1 MKNRINNLE
10 KSPFAKYSA
19 EEELEII
26 DDIYFEPKYYSELI
40 ELLSSGVSRFILGKR
55 GQGKSATIYKL
66 FNDLSKNHTLPLLIT
81 RYDGIPL
88 INNENHILYRIM
100 QTLTIGIAKHLFENK
115 KDKKQLTKLQKQ
127 RVSFFIELFYEEHCS
142 NQFIE
147 SAKIIRNKKLLNK
160 WYHIFNRN
168 FLQLVNAIINGTVN
182 VSSLIIRQSIGLDGE
197 SNSSTFKEY
206 IKEFPQKPINSYTMK
221 DVAQWDRNKLL
232 SMLNILIE
240 CSKALNY
247 NSIVI
252 LFDKIDEFPLI
263 NADVEKVT
271 DFTIEI
277 LSDTDLLYSDKLS
290 IVFSLWS
297 EIKRSLN
304 RRGVRFDK
312 FKEIDIRWT
321 TNELEPLID
330 KRLEHFS
337 IDKTNPVTL
346 KSLIPSDNDRNTLL
360 KLADHSPRSLIRL
373 LGDIYIEDYQKIGV
387 TSFTSKAIS
396 NGFINFCRKFDYES
410 QSPSKL
416 GKSTD
421 LISWINRIL
430 RIRKETFSIEDL
442 NTVFTLKTPTSVK
455 HIEMMIKLGLIKEN
469 YMQTYGGETIYAVI
483 DPKIKFLMTRSVLEL
498 DQ

>member
-1 MKNRINNLE
+1 L
-10 KSPFAKYSA
+10 SPFANYSA
-19 EEELEII
+19 EEELEIL

-66 FNDLSKNHTLPLLIT
+66 FNDLSKNHTLPLLIM

-88 INNENHILYRIM
+88 TKNENHILYRIM
-100 QTLTIGIAKHLFENK
+100 QTLTIGIAKHLFEHK
-115 KDKKQLTKLQKQ
+115 KDKNKLTKLQ
-127 RVSFFIELFYEEHCS
+127 RERISFFIELFYEEHCS

-147 SAKIIRNKKLLNK
+147 SAKTIKQKKSLNK
-160 WYHIFNRN
+160 WFRIFNRS
-168 FLQLVNAIINGTVN
+168 FLQLVNALLNGTVN
-182 VSSLIIRQSIGLDGE
+182 VSSQIIKQSIGLDSDNE
-197 SNSSTFKEY
+197 KAVFKEY
-206 IKEFPQKPINSYTMK
+206 IKEIPEKPINNYSID
-221 DVAQWDRNKLL
+221 DVAKWERNKLI

-240 CSKALNY
+240 ISKSLEY

-252 LFDKIDEFPLI
+252 LFDQIDEFPLI

-277 LSDTDLLYSDKLS
+277 LSDTSLLYSDKLS

-304 RRGVRFDK
+304 KRGVRFDK
-312 FKEIDIRWT
+312 FKDIDIRWK
-321 TNELEPLID
+321 TNELEPLIN
-330 KRLEHFS
+330 KRLKHFS
-337 IDKTNPVTL
+337 IDKTSPVTL
-346 KSLIPSDNDRNTLL
+346 DSLMPFENDRNTLL
-360 KLADHSPRSLIRL
+360 VLADHSPRSLIRL
-373 LGDIYIEDYQKIGV
+373 LGDIYNEDYMEKGV
-387 TSFTSKAIS
+387 SSFTPKAIS
-396 NGFINFCRKFDYES
+396 NGFINFCRTFDYES

-430 RIRKETFSIEDL
+430 RIRKDTFSIDDL
-442 NTVFTLKTPTSVK
+442 SSIFTLKTPTSVK
-455 HIEMMIKLGLIKEN
+455 HIDMMMKLGLIREN
-469 YMQTYGGETIYAVI
+469 YMQTENGDAVFEVI
-483 DPKIKFLMTRSVLEL
+483 DPKIKFLMTRGILDL